1 MGMWLVESY
10 DSRSNTLN
18 LPSGERLPITE
29 NDIAATLGL
38 PLGDI
43 EITKRESKQVSD
55 LLAEWRKIFG
65 KVTGHITPHTMAEK
79 MLTLK
84 AADPWFKRHF
94 ALLVMSVLVEPQVNG
109 YVNQNYID
117 NLLNVHNIKRL
128 NWCRMLINSLIASK
142 QAWLDSA
149 DGRYGG
155 PIVFLTVFYVDRVV
169 LYRRT
174 IPRSFPAMANW
185 TFKLL
190 RQRQQTE
197 IKSGGFGYGRVDVAL
212 PVQSTPCSD
221 RNPSIGQS
229 DVPPQPPSCEED
241 APLPHGLQ
249 EFIDEVTTNTR
260 TIAKSLLWISRLIE
274 NAPATV
280 LEHDTFKQ
288 MFESARQMLGFKAQ
302 EDGQLTFTQ
311 QEDAYWSDP
320 EFLKAVDEIVRA
332 VNKRTFLNHMP
343 TFSLGLSQEGTSRDT
358 PTMNANAQDY
368 QDNDEAPENE
378 DVQLDGLDGQT
389 TEKAQED
396 TENITKAANQ
406 ECVQEAEQV
415 NINDEITPVGQGQEA
430 PGSDPPH
437 PPQPAD
443 KGKGPARVNSP
454 IRPRPSSYV
463 LDLDQPISPTEEAI
477 RKWVLDNPNPDL
489 TQELFKY
496 DGRVIYWKDMLTM
509 KPDTNIAVSIIDA
522 WSVILNIRESERGCT
537 KFIASTWSTLYTVVD
552 PQGDGDVRFGR
563 FKAKY
568 LEDKTIVAD
577 VMWHKILYFLFPIVA
592 SNHYYLMS
600 ISPLME
606 RYDIID
612 NSSVTVKKEN
622 KYGYVI
628 ANLQKFFSKFLFD
641 MKTTYKA
648 EKVQKLKSKIMK
660 MPWRDAQN
668 KMDCG
673 IFLMRHLET
682 FRGQTQAEWQCGLH
696 KNNKDQL
703 NKLRVRYLAAM
714 IMSDVNEHKERNI
727 QQAAE
732 FGI

>member
-1 MGMWLVESY
+1 
-10 DSRSNTLN
+10 
-18 LPSGERLPITE
+18 
-29 NDIAATLGL
+29 
-38 PLGDI
+38 
-43 EITKRESKQVSD
+43 
-55 LLAEWRKIFG
+55 
-65 KVTGHITPHTMAEK
+65 
-79 MLTLK
+79 
-84 AADPWFKRHF
+84 
-94 ALLVMSVLVEPQVNG
+94 
-109 YVNQNYID
+109 
-117 NLLNVHNIKRL
+117 
-128 NWCRMLINSLIASK
+128 
-142 QAWLDSA
+142 
-149 DGRYGG
+149 
-155 PIVFLTVFYVDRVV
+155 
-169 LYRRT
+169 
-174 IPRSFPAMANW
+174 
-185 TFKLL
+185 
-190 RQRQQTE
+190 
-197 IKSGGFGYGRVDVAL
+197 
-212 PVQSTPCSD
+212 
-221 RNPSIGQS
+221 
-229 DVPPQPPSCEED
+229 
-241 APLPHGLQ
+241 
-249 EFIDEVTTNTR
+249 
-260 TIAKSLLWISRLIE
+260 
-274 NAPATV
+274 
-280 LEHDTFKQ
+280 

-552 PQGDGDVRFGR
+552 PQGDEDVRFGR

-568 LEDKTIVAD
+568 LEDKTIAAD